1 MKMSISRMMCSL
13 TIALV
18 CVGVQAQPLTV
29 ADESAGVAEA
39 RAPQSRAPAPA
50 NDVAY
55 RSALTGYRAYQDE
68 SVAPWAEANEQV
80 RQIGG
85 WQAYGRESREALR
98 APAPQSQR
106 PAGPPSPSADG
117 HDAHHG
123 APK

>member
-1 MKMSISRMMCSL
+1 MPISRMMYLL

-18 CVGVQAQPLTV
+18 CVGVQAQPLGV
-29 ADESAGVAEA
+29 AGESAGVAEA
-39 RAPQSRAPAPA
+39 RALQSSARAPA

-68 SVAPWAEANEQV
+68 SVAPWPEANERV

-98 APAPQSQR
+98 APASKPQR
-106 PAGPPSPSADG
+106 PTGPPSPSTDG